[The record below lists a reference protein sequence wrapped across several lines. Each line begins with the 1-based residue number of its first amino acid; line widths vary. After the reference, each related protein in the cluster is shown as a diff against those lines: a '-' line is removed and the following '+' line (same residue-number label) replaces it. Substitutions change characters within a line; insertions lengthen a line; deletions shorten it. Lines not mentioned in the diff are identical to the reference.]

1 MPANQILLD
10 QVFLG
15 KNLKIKW
22 QSSKNKEAGYKALH
36 AALLSCSM
44 KAWRVEKSRRGTI
57 VT

>member
-10 QVFLG
+10 QSFWG

-22 QSSKNKEAGYKALH
+22 QSSKNKEAGYRAVH
-36 AALLSCSM
+36 AAHVSCSM
-44 KAWRVEKSRRGTI
+44 KAWRVEKAKE